1 MSYVDGS
8 RDGMTR
14 QEFLATAIA
23 RLQDGRL
30 VYTVSEGGRLK
41 HSCWLIP
48 KPGRLPVDPFHPVLQ
63 PPRTAVLSDAFTVPS
78 ERGRGLQRQGLHWRL
93 QQARAFASIESI
105 MSYVIGTNDAS
116 RRNLEKAGF
125 VHVGS
130 LHTLRRFG
138 VVWHEH
144 VAFRPDSPI

>member
-14 QEFLATAIA
+14 QEFLATALA

-30 VYTVSEGGRLK
+30 VYTVSEGGQLR

-48 KPGRLPVDPFHPVLQ
+48 KPGHLPVDPFHPVSQ
-63 PPRTAVLSDAFTVPS
+63 PARTAVLADAFTDPS
-78 ERGRGLQRQGLHWRL
+78 ARGRGLQRQGLHWRI
-93 QQARAFASIESI
+93 QEARSVNAIESI
-105 MSYVIGTNDAS
+105 ISYVIAANVAS
-116 RRNLEKAGF
+116 RRNLEKVGF

-130 LHTLRRFG
+130 LHTVRRFG
-138 VVWHEH
+138 RVWREH
-144 VAFRPDSPI
+144 VALRPDPPN